1 MSDADGVLDWD
12 PVCTISTSHCPPT
25 PAGRINHPC
34 RKKVATLVDGILWM
48 DASEAIRSLC
58 VSAGAEG
65 GGRGC
70 LHRCAFNEG
79 GRVHFHVF
87 AFQMCCNRVIK
98 LLDGASHLCLAVV
111 LRRCLAFTY
120 ERGWDSALWLQLKSL
135 SVQSSHGRANA
146 PDRGRWGN
154 FLKMAGGGGGGGG
167 CLAARERRTC
177 RIEEWM
183 GSRVN
188 ERPPPTPQPML
199 LHVNPRAAEALQTEV
214 QVRTPAAGHENAD
227 TSITPQGVA
236 GGENM
241 LNLMRKSVPCEEET
255 FIHVFCL
262 FSKTNRGRYY
272 AATLITLLSFT
283 VKFQIRGFSLL
294 TFMVISKP
302 ACCLPSPPPRQQNA
316 ITWTFTQAS
325 NRRKRNNFLEP
336 RAQHLAGGPDLR
348 CFYGPLDG
356 AIQLARKPE
365 TQTVLAFMRCV
376 RLSCV
381 NEMQLILYS
390 FWLTDFDQFFDF

>member
-1 MSDADGVLDWD
+1 MSR
-12 PVCTISTSHCPPT
+12 CC
-25 PAGRINHPC
+25 
-34 RKKVATLVDGILWM
+34 VAPLF
-48 DASEAIRSLC
+48 S
-58 VSAGAEG
+58 
-65 GGRGC
+65 
-70 LHRCAFNEG
+70 
-79 GRVHFHVF
+79 
-87 AFQMCCNRVIK
+87 
-98 LLDGASHLCLAVV
+98 
-111 LRRCLAFTY
+111 FTY

-167 CLAARERRTC
+167 GGECLAARERRTC

-183 GSRVN
+183 GAREN
-188 ERPPPTPQPML
+188 KRPHCPPCFLPPSPTL
-199 LHVNPRAAEALQTEV
+199 RHLNPRATGALQTEV

-227 TSITPQGVA
+227 TSITPQGVV

-302 ACCLPSPPPRQQNA
+302 ACCIPSPPPA
-316 ITWTFTQAS
+316 
-325 NRRKRNNFLEP
+325 KYDYL
-336 RAQHLAGGPDLR
+336 D
-348 CFYGPLDG
+348 FY
-356 AIQLARKPE
+356 
-365 TQTVLAFMRCV
+365 T
-376 RLSCV
+376 
-381 NEMQLILYS
+381 S
-390 FWLTDFDQFFDF
+390 FK